1 MKIFHVITSLKIGG
15 AESALFNFLQK
26 SIHDKNTHIIA
37 YFYPGPNLEKIKNLG
52 FKTYHIKGLFWKYD
66 LFAYK
71 KLKTIIKKH
80 NPDVIHSAL
89 WSANLFSKLITKS
102 LDIPI
107 VCDLHSNFLYDGKIR
122 RLIEKLTLFKAN
134 KYIAVSNSVKE
145 GFLSAF
151 KKESKKLEPKIIVIP
166 NAIDTNID
174 KQPEQ
179 TITKKDMGFDS
190 SDFIVG
196 AVGRLEKIK
205 SYDLLIKSFAT
216 VCNKIKKI
224 NSLNKHNMNYLKPI
238 KLCIVGEGSQ
248 KKNLIRLVKQL
259 NLQKNILFTGMRS
272 DTYNFYPLF
281 DCLAIS
287 SQSEGLSIALL
298 EALTFG
304 LPIISTSNSKETFN
318 VKEQHDI
325 LINKINGLIVP
336 SQDQNKLAIAI
347 ETLYLN
353 HNLCAKMRISNKQLV
368 KNQFSIDQ
376 LIIKYNSVYKSL
388 VNKRV
393 TPVQ

>member
-26 SIHDKNTHIIA
+26 SINDKNKHIIA

-71 KLKTIIKKH
+71 MLKTIIKKH
-80 NPDVIHSAL
+80 KPDIVHSSL

-145 GFLSAF
+145 GFLSSF
-151 KKESKKLEPKIIVIP
+151 KKEANKLESKIIVIP

-174 KQPEQ
+174 KQHEQ
-179 TITKKDMGFDS
+179 TITRKDIGFDS
-190 SDFIVG
+190 SDFLVG

-205 SYDLLIKSFAT
+205 SYDLLIKSFST

-224 NSLNKHNMNYLKPI
+224 NALSKHNMNYIRPI

-248 KKNLIRLVKQL
+248 KKNLVRLVKHL
-259 NLQKNILFTGMRS
+259 NLKKNILFTGERK
-272 DTYNFYPLF
+272 DIYNIYPLF

-287 SQSEGLSIALL
+287 SKSEGLSIALL

-304 LPIISTSNSKETFN
+304 LPIISTSNSEETFN
-318 VKEQHDI
+318 VKEQHDV
-325 LINKINGLIVP
+325 LTNKINGLIVP
-336 SQDQNKLAIAI
+336 SQDQKKLAIAI
-347 ETLYLN
+347 EKLYLN
-353 HNLCAKMRISNKQLV
+353 HDLCTKMKISNKQLV
-368 KNQFSIDQ
+368 KNQFSIDE
-376 LIIKYNSVYKSL
+376 LIIKYNSVYESL
-388 VNKRV
+388 VK
-393 TPVQ
+393 